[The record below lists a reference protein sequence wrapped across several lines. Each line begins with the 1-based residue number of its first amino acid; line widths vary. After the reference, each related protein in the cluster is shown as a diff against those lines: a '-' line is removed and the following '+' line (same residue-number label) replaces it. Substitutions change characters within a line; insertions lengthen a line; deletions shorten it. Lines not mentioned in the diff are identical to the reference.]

1 MDLWAGDTHAVEEL
15 ELVDPNHTD
24 QRPPSCNRDSETW
37 TWQMKE
43 GHSSGTPVSMPT
55 NTDTLPDFDMADD
68 DLALSDFDD
77 LGTFGYLSPPSG
89 DACLPILE
97 GDDLF
102 RSRAPSRAD
111 STSSYNT
118 RPRHALRDGLL
129 AHATVI

>member
-1 MDLWAGDTHAVEEL
+1 MPLVWDPQRGAWELSVVPDQAWGTYEFYFLEGRDALRQMLTEE
-15 ELVDPNHTD
+15 VAHQCD
-24 QRPPSCNRDSETW
+24 
-37 TWQMKE
+37 
-43 GHSSGTPVSMPT
+43 
-55 NTDTLPDFDMADD
+55 DFDMADD
-68 DLALSDFDD
+68 NLALSDFDD
-77 LGTFGYLSPPSG
+77 LVTFGYLSPPSG

-97 GDDLF
+97 GEDLF